1 MREEGRIWKGLV
13 AGAVAGL
20 AASWAMN
27 KFQSSWS
34 DVQRH
39 FQHQSGQDQSSGGED
54 ATMKTVGAIG
64 HDVLHVEVSREQKEK
79 YAPLVHY
86 AFGTATGALYG
97 ALAERYPAVKKK
109 WGTEFASAVFLAAD
123 ELAVPAFNLSKPPG
137 ESPLSAHIFGWASH
151 LVYGLATET
160 ARRAVRKTLGKSGK
174 SSRHPR
180 LSQLRAKQ
188 YRAA

>member
-1 MREEGRIWKGLV
+1 MRSEGIIWKGML

-34 DVQRH
+34 EVRKNIRQ
-39 FQHQSGQDQSSGGED
+39 QSGQRQPETGED

-64 HDVLHVEVSREQKEK
+64 RDVLHVEISREEKEK

-109 WGTEFASAVFLAAD
+109 WGTEFASAVFFAAD
-123 ELAVPAFNLSKPPG
+123 ELAVPALKLSKPPT
-137 ESPLSAHIFGWASH
+137 ESPLSAHIYGWASH
-151 LVYGLATET
+151 LVYGLTTET
-160 ARRAVRKTLGKSGK
+160 ARRATRKLLGSPQ
-174 SSRHPR
+174 PR
-180 LSQLRAKQ
+180 LSQLRATQ
-188 YRAA
+188 RRAA